1 MLKSD
6 LEKLNKSELI
16 TLLIECEE
24 NRREEKKEMKVGDII
39 ILKNP
44 IKQMGMSKYHEALQ
58 INAQYGDMAFVT
70 LVRCVPTYQHDESHD
85 DWENYDEP
93 HVFRRHARYV
103 SDRGRHVKYNV
114 IFDTNERSC
123 WEYKDALYENY
134 EKFDKDKMY
143 KLWLWS
149 WIARNI
155 PILGYYSD
163 KRLSRDLKVT

>member
-16 TLLIECEE
+16 TLLIEREE
-24 NRREEKKEMKVGDII
+24 NRREQKEEMKVGDII

-44 IKQMGMSKYHEALQ
+44 IKKIGSNKYHEAFQ

-70 LVRCVPTYQHDESHD
+70 CVRCVPNYQNDESYD

-93 HVFRRHARYV
+93 HGFRRHIRYI
-103 SDRGRHVKYNV
+103 SDRGRHVKYDI

-134 EKFDKDKMY
+134 EK
-143 KLWLWS
+143 
-149 WIARNI
+149 
-155 PILGYYSD
+155 
-163 KRLSRDLKVT
+163 